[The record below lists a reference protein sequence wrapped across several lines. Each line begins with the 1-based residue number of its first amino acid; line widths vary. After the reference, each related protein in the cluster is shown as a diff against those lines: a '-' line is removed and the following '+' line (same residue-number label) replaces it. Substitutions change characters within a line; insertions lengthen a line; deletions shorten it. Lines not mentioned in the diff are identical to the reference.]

1 MTSAISEDVVRELAP
16 GGELRAGIN
25 LGNFLLVTG
34 RSPSGDPIG
43 VAPDMAR
50 AIADRIGVPVRYVTY
65 NMPSELADAVTRNE
79 WEIGLIGAEP
89 QRAEHIAFTRP
100 YVEIEATYLVP
111 GSSDATTPQDVDA
124 PGKRIAVTE
133 RTAYGLW
140 LDNNIKHAELC
151 RTADLKGA
159 FQLFV
164 DEKLDALAGLRAG
177 LTRDSAALPGSRV
190 LEGYFT
196 TIQQAIGT
204 PISNTNALKFLE
216 AFVEEAKTS
225 GFVANLIAKHDV
237 NDLSVAR

>member
-1 MTSAISEDVVRELAP
+1 MVSAISEHVIRELAP
-16 GGELRAGIN
+16 TGELRAAIN

-34 RSPSGDPIG
+34 RSPEGEPVG

-65 NMPSELADAVTRNE
+65 NMPSELADAVTSDA
-79 WEIGLIGAEP
+79 WDIGLIGAEP
-89 QRAEHIAFTRP
+89 QRAEHIAFTNA

-111 GSSDATTPQDVDA
+111 ASSDARTPEDLDA
-124 PGKRIAVTE
+124 PGRRIAVTE

-140 LDNNIKHAELC
+140 LDNNIRHAELV
-151 RTADLKGA
+151 RSTDLPSA
-159 FQLFV
+159 FQQFV

-177 LTRDSAALPGSRV
+177 LTRDSQRLPGSRV
-190 LEGYFT
+190 LDGYFT

-204 PISNTNALKFLE
+204 PIGNTNASRFLE
-216 AFVEEAKTS
+216 DFVEEAKTS
-225 GFVANLIAKHDV
+225 GFVAELIAKHGV